1 MRAAEG
7 RSGPNR
13 AAKGRTASASQ
24 RWGRL
29 DMRHDELFQLVET
42 AHPCLPEPVPAGEAE
57 DSDWATF
64 VELVEDEL

>member
-1 MRAAEG
+1 MTRHPA
-7 RSGPNR
+7 
-13 AAKGRTASASQ
+13 Q

-29 DMRHDELFQLVET
+29 DMRHDELFQRVET
-42 AHPCLPEPVPAGEAE
+42 APPCLPEPIPAGEAE